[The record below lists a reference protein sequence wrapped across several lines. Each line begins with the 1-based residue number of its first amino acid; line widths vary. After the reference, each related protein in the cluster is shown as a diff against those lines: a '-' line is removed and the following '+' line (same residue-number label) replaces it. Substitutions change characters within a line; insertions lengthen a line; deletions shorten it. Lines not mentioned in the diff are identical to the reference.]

1 MGMTGARERLVFWAL
16 VACILAATG
25 AAYALILGPPPGER
39 APVVTLVDEPPA
51 TAPASTTRRAAPL
64 SLAFAEVVGDVTLV
78 RDGLAAPARKG
89 DVLLEADAVVTAADA
104 RVEIAGGPYAL
115 ALEEAG
121 RLEVEAAAPALAR
134 VRLAS
139 GLVSARV
146 AGGALEIAGVPGTS
160 VRSEGGALSVACD
173 GEALSAGVREGRAE
187 LRNPVGT
194 VELSAGEQAVA
205 RQKQAPSLP
214 SAIPG
219 SMALHVKWPRVWKT
233 NHGRLVVQG
242 ATAPGALL
250 VIAGERVTL
259 EPDGRFTHVVALREG
274 EQQLRAHARAVG
286 GLEATAEGPVV
297 VLDTRAP
304 GARFDTR
311 GLWKQR

>member
-1 MGMTGARERLVFWAL
+1 MRDSGEGDPGREPAAHLRAILHDQGRWSNVGLGLSSSYRIVAEHGGRIDVETESAQGSTFTVRLPPLGGGGGVDGHDRRARTVGLLGARRVHL
-16 VACILAATG
+16 LAATG

-39 APVVTLVDEPPA
+39 APVVTLVDEPPPSIV
-51 TAPASTTRRAAPL
+51 PASTPRAAPL

-78 RDGLAAPARKG
+78 RDGLASPARKG

-104 RVEIAGGPYAL
+104 RVEIAGGPYSL

-146 AGGALEIAGVPGTS
+146 AGGAFEIAGVPGTS

-173 GEALSAGVREGRAE
+173 GEALSAGAREGRAE

-205 RQKQAPSLP
+205 RQNRRLP
-214 SAIPG
+214 CRARS
-219 SMALHVKWPRVWKT
+219 
-233 NHGRLVVQG
+233 
-242 ATAPGALL
+242 
-250 VIAGERVTL
+250 
-259 EPDGRFTHVVALREG
+259 PDRWRCT
-274 EQQLRAHARAVG
+274 
-286 GLEATAEGPVV
+286 
-297 VLDTRAP
+297 
-304 GARFDTR
+304 
-311 GLWKQR
+311 